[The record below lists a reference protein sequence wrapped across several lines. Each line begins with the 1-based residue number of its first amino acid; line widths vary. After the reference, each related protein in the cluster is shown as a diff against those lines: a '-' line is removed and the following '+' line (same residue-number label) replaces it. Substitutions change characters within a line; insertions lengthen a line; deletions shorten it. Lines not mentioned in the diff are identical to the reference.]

1 MVRKGNNIVMVR
13 LPVSKGVTVPN
24 GKLLLVKC
32 KHRRESEVSANV
44 ATRRKY

>member
-1 MVRKGNNIVMVR
+1 MVRKRNNIVMVR
-13 LPVSKGVTVPN
+13 LPVSKGFTVPN

-32 KHRRESEVSANV
+32 KHRRESELSANA